1 VGIRG
6 IDVRSPDPSY
16 ATRFACFAR
25 YVLRRGSA
33 AAELYNRCVTDWK
46 TKLIHPDT
54 EVPEGYES
62 LADATWR
69 GSTTV
74 FPNSAAVVSNWD
86 QYEAGYTYGVHGTP
100 TTLALATRICA
111 LENGYRTIITPG
123 GLNAIALVNLAFVKT
138 GDHILLPVSIYGP
151 NRKMAGTLMARM
163 GVEHTFYEPTIG
175 AGIEALMKPNTRL
188 VWCESPGS
196 VTMEIQDV
204 PAIAEVAHRHSALVA
219 IDNTWAAGVYFDA
232 FAHGVDVTLQALTK
246 YVGGHSDV
254 LLGSVTV
261 RDKSIWKMLGETNHV
276 LGSAVSPDDCTMA
289 LRGLKTM
296 AVRLE
301 QIGRSAL
308 QIARWLTEQPEVE
321 LVLHPALK
329 TCPGHEIWKRDFT
342 GSTGLF
348 AFVFKKGIT
357 QKQVHAFV
365 DGLRLFRIGYS
376 WGGVASLA
384 LSYKLSGAER
394 PQYEHRIV
402 RLNIGL
408 EDCDDLLADVEQ
420 SLAGAVRG

>member
-1 VGIRG
+1 MLLA
-6 IDVRSPDPSY
+6 S
-16 ATRFACFAR
+16 
-25 YVLRRGSA
+25 GS
-33 AAELYNRCVTDWK
+33 YNRDVTDWK
-46 TKLIHPDT
+46 TKLIHPDKQ
-54 EVPEGYES
+54 VPEGYES
-62 LADATWR
+62 LADATFR

-100 TTLALATRICA
+100 TTLSLATQICA
-111 LENGYRTIITPG
+111 LENGYHTIITPG
-123 GLNAIALVNLAFVKT
+123 GLNAIALVNLAFTKT
-138 GDHILLPVSIYGP
+138 GDHILLPESIYGP

-175 AGIEALMKPNTRL
+175 AGIEALIKPNTSL
-188 VWCESPGS
+188 IWCESPGS

-204 PAIAEVAHRHSALVA
+204 PAIAEAAHRHNALVA
-219 IDNTWAAGVYFDA
+219 LDNTWSAGVFFDA

-246 YVGGHSDV
+246 YVGGHSDI

-261 RDKSIWKMLGETNHV
+261 REKANWKRLGEINHV
-276 LGSAVSPDDCTMA
+276 LGSACSPDDCTLA

-301 QIGRSAL
+301 KIEQSAL
-308 QIARWLTEQPEVE
+308 QIARWIAEQPEIE
-321 LVLHPALK
+321 RMLHPAFES
-329 TCPGHEIWKRDFT
+329 CPGHEIWKRDFT

-348 AFVFKKGIT
+348 AFVFKEGIT

-365 DGLRLFRIGYS
+365 DGLKLFRIGYS

-384 LSYKLSGAER
+384 LSYNLAGPNR
-394 PQYEHRIV
+394 PKYGHRIV

-408 EDCDDLLADVEQ
+408 ESWDDLLADVQQ
-420 SLAGAVRG
+420 SFSNAIRSS